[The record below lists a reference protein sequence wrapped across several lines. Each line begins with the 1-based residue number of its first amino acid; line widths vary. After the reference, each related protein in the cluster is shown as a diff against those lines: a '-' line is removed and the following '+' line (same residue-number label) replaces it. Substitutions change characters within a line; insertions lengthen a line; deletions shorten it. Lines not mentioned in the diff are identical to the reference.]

1 MQYVELSGLVGVF
14 IRLDV
19 DHTGEE
25 QVETILRAAQQQILQ
40 MILACRKGSTLA
52 RDVYIKP
59 SDINKKGKACS
70 CKYCDLT
77 FYCRLD
83 LVAHQSKQHP
93 NLPFRVGRKSVKPCS
108 SCGRLVHNLSRH
120 FKLKHATQEA
130 AQYSSDNDGAGD
142 VSICKQCDQ
151 SYPTNSDHSS
161 VCRLSPRCPEC
172 QKTFSHLRGMM
183 KHRKV
188 VHMGVKIQ
196 CTQCDK
202 TFHDSQSLKKHIEAV
217 HLKLKRVC
225 PLCGSTVSCLS
236 AHMNAVHA
244 DVRNFPCDMCE
255 KKFKSNYDLTRH
267 RDSVH
272 LGNKAACPMCGKR
285 ISNLNQHI
293 RVVHKQIKFNC
304 TLCIKKYNT
313 KSELHKHIKVAHP
326 AESESATG
334 GFITN
339 SSQYIQH
346 KTDTDDNLEVNGEES
361 TIRQSAVSD
370 IIRSQTKEEN
380 ILYQSTQSIRD
391 FQSYPMKEAQYS
403 EPKEYLYSTNS
414 SSLKEPT
421 SSFVL
426 PVPEQ
431 PSEDQLITQYLT
443 KHSLSLPSSNAKD
456 DRSNVEQ
463 SIMSHKEENYYLQYG
478 FNRARPPDSKYIEL
492 RSINS
497 FESARNNMRPI
508 SEICPTVQ
516 QNEDNILI
524 YRNASIDNPAKVRLL
539 PNEECD
545 NETTIMDDQRN
556 QFNKQDKTL
565 QLIQHGDV
573 NESMN
578 EHVNERD
585 DYIEYHHQHSL
596 QHVAESSREQY

>member
-1 MQYVELSGLVGVF
+1 
-14 IRLDV
+14 
-19 DHTGEE
+19 
-25 QVETILRAAQQQILQ
+25 
-40 MILACRKGSTLA
+40 
-52 RDVYIKP
+52 
-59 SDINKKGKACS
+59 
-70 CKYCDLT
+70 
-77 FYCRLD
+77 
-83 LVAHQSKQHP
+83 
-93 NLPFRVGRKSVKPCS
+93 
-108 SCGRLVHNLSRH
+108 
-120 FKLKHATQEA
+120 
-130 AQYSSDNDGAGD
+130 
-142 VSICKQCDQ
+142 
-151 SYPTNSDHSS
+151 
-161 VCRLSPRCPEC
+161 
-172 QKTFSHLRGMM
+172 
-183 KHRKV
+183 
-188 VHMGVKIQ
+188 
-196 CTQCDK
+196 
-202 TFHDSQSLKKHIEAV
+202 
-217 HLKLKRVC
+217 
-225 PLCGSTVSCLS
+225 
-236 AHMNAVHA
+236 
-244 DVRNFPCDMCE
+244 
-255 KKFKSNYDLTRH
+255 
-267 RDSVH
+267 
-272 LGNKAACPMCGKR
+272 
-285 ISNLNQHI
+285 
-293 RVVHKQIKFNC
+293 VVHKQIKFNC